1 MSKLEAKNIETLRQ
15 GFQSLPAGAGST
27 KDCPN
32 AETIWDAAA
41 GDLPVDERRQVV
53 SHLSTCG
60 ECNHAWRLA
69 WAMQTEMR
77 RDEEGT
83 VVNGPWSWTRYT
95 SQIAAAAL
103 LVVTLGVGV
112 LLTGPELETHPPV
125 TRGLAPAA
133 EVEIRSLIPEGEA
146 LPRDNFVL
154 RWTGPQ
160 DASYSIRVLDMDM
173 DELTRADHLEEPIF
187 RVPADSLAGVSSQE
201 DVYWSVALAATQSN
215 GQSNPSTFITR
226 LE

>member
-27 KDCPN
+27 KDCPD

-41 GDLPVDERRQVV
+41 GELPVDERRQVV
-53 SHLSTCG
+53 SHLATCS

-77 RDEEGT
+77 RNEEGT

-103 LVVTLGVGV
+103 LVLTLGVGV
-112 LLTGPELETHPPV
+112 LLTGPEVETHPPV
-125 TRGLAPAA
+125 HRGLAPTA
-133 EVEIRSLIPEGEA
+133 EAEIESLIPEGEA

-154 RWTGPQ
+154 RWTSSYENPTYDLRVM
-160 DASYSIRVLDMDM
+160 DATMESLTSKTGLREAKFRVAPEFL
-173 DELTRADHLEEPIF
+173 EPI
-187 RVPADSLAGVSSQE
+187 RSGSS
-201 DVYWSVALAATQSN
+201 VYWSVQAFGDSGATL
-215 GQSNPSTFITR
+215 GKETFVTELR
-226 LE
+226 